1 MGTSKSNSGPSK
13 NSSLLPDWANE
24 SNPQKEVNEDPKKTD
39 DKENEQQDTNNINNE
54 KQETEE
60 NKIPSTQWR
69 SVRRAFT
76 SYFKSPND
84 SRKLGN
90 ALNRYVKA
98 SGGTKKIT
106 KSAISGKSSGAKLG
120 VFLNDVAQKGYIE
133 ALNQLGIKDLTG
145 KSIESVFT
153 QIAETLS
160 PKGNEGDDPYARAAI
175 SEALAKIY
183 EEFELADKDISDLEN
198 IDQSMAF
205 GFFELYVESYISE
218 RLIAEMGKNL
228 ENKEFSEKEVIDKEF
243 EIKEYIKDA
252 VKLEFKDVNLND
264 LNLSNPE
271 NSEKMNE
278 IFETAY
284 QIMELL

>member
-13 NSSLLPDWANE
+13 GSPLLPDWATDN
-24 SNPQKEVNEDPKKTD
+24 STQQEVNEEPRKTD
-39 DKENEQQDTNNINNE
+39 DKEAEQQDTNDENE
-54 KQETEE
+54 KTEE
-60 NKIPSTQWR
+60 NKTPSIQWR
-69 SVRRAFT
+69 SVRSAFT
-76 SYFKSPND
+76 RYFKSSND
-84 SRKLGN
+84 SRKLGK

-98 SGGTKKIT
+98 SGGAKRIT
-106 KSAISGKSSGAKLG
+106 KSAISGKSSGIKLG
-120 VFLNDVAQKGYIE
+120 VFLNNVAQKGYIE

-175 SEALAKIY
+175 SEALSKIY
-183 EEFELADKDISDLEN
+183 EEFELADKDISELEN
-198 IDQSMAF
+198 IDQSKAF
-205 GFFELYVESYISE
+205 GFFELYIESYISE

-252 VKLEFKDVNLND
+252 VKLEFKDVDLND
-264 LNLSNPE
+264 LNLSNPK
-271 NSEKMNE
+271 NSEKMND

>member
-13 NSSLLPDWANE
+13 GSSLLPDWATDN
-24 SNPQKEVNEDPKKTD
+24 SPQQEVNEEPRKTD
-39 DKENEQQDTNNINNE
+39 DKEVGQQDANNE
-54 KQETEE
+54 NEKTEE
-60 NKIPSTQWR
+60 SKTSSTQWR
-69 SVRRAFT
+69 SVRSAFT
-76 SYFKSPND
+76 SYFKSSND
-84 SRKLGN
+84 SRKLGR

-98 SGGTKKIT
+98 SGGAKKIT
-106 KSAISGKSSGAKLG
+106 KSAISGKSSGIKLE
-120 VFLNDVAQKGYIE
+120 VFLNDVAQKGYVE

-175 SEALAKIY
+175 SEALSKIY
-183 EEFELADKDISDLEN
+183 EEFELADKDISELEN
-198 IDQSMAF
+198 IDQSKAF
-205 GFFELYVESYISE
+205 VFFELYVESYISE

-243 EIKEYIKDA
+243 EIKEYIKNA

-271 NSEKMNE
+271 NSEKIND

>member
-1 MGTSKSNSGPSK
+1 M
-13 NSSLLPDWANE
+13 
-24 SNPQKEVNEDPKKTD
+24 
-39 DKENEQQDTNNINNE
+39 
-54 KQETEE
+54 
-60 NKIPSTQWR
+60 
-69 SVRRAFT
+69 
-76 SYFKSPND
+76 
-84 SRKLGN
+84 
-90 ALNRYVKA
+90 
-98 SGGTKKIT
+98 
-106 KSAISGKSSGAKLG
+106 
-120 VFLNDVAQKGYIE
+120 
-133 ALNQLGIKDLTG
+133 GIKDLTG

-175 SEALAKIY
+175 SEALSKIY
-183 EEFELADKDISDLEN
+183 EEFELADKDISELEN
-198 IDQSMAF
+198 IDQSKAF
-205 GFFELYVESYISE
+205 VFFELYVESYISE

-243 EIKEYIKDA
+243 EIKEYIKNA

-271 NSEKMNE
+271 NSEKIND